1 MKKWLSKLLIV
12 ILLSSLT
19 GCWDMRELEHM
30 FYVHAL
36 GVDVKN
42 NRYEVYAQILNFSTL
57 AKQESGGSS
66 GGQGEQ
72 VGAWVGKGV
81 GSNLNS
87 AIHNLYA
94 TAQRRIYWGHLGAIV
109 FSKEALNKGLKETLD
124 TLTRFN
130 EVRHIVWLYGTDKP
144 IEQILNTTPV
154 MESTPVYSKLGDPKE
169 VFEQS
174 SFIEPI
180 RINRFMSQVYE
191 PSRVVLLP
199 NITIS
204 EGQWTDPKESHPT
217 LSINGVWLI
226 QNWNLKG
233 NMYAEELPGIIWFSN
248 KANRILLS
256 IPFKGKP
263 AISMTMKQPDSK
275 IIPIIK
281 NGKVAFDVNI
291 SVEGSISS
299 KGITMDEKL
308 IEQRAAQA
316 IEDEIHKTYKIA
328 AQKNYDIYNLYNT
341 LYRKDLPQWKKA
353 AKNQSLSLHPDL
365 LRKVKVKVKVFD
377 YGKAVSNP
385 DEIMKFNSKKKTNI
399 PDNQ

>member
-1 MKKWLSKLLIV
+1 MKKWLSRSLIV
-12 ILLSSLT
+12 MLLVSLT

-36 GVDVKN
+36 GVDYKN
-42 NRYEVYAQILNFSTL
+42 NRYEVYAQVLNFSTL

-81 GSNLNS
+81 GSTLIS

-94 TAQRRIYWGHLGAIV
+94 TAQRRIYWGHLSAIV

-124 TLTRFN
+124 SLTRYN

-144 IEQILNTTPV
+144 IEEILNTTPV

-191 PSRVVLLP
+191 PNRTAFLP
-199 NITIS
+199 NLTIS
-204 EGQWTDPKESHPT
+204 QEQWTDPKESHT
-217 LSINGVWLI
+217 SLSINGVWLI
-226 QNWNLKG
+226 QNWQLKG
-233 NMYAEELPGIIWFSN
+233 NMFAEELPGIIWFSED
-248 KANRILLS
+248 ANRILLT

-263 AISMTMKQPDSK
+263 AITMTMKQPNSK
-275 IIPIIK
+275 IIPIIQD
-281 NGKVAFDVNI
+281 GKVAFQINI
-291 SVEGSISS
+291 SVEGSITS
-299 KGITMDEKL
+299 KEIPMDEKL
-308 IEQRAAQA
+308 IERRAAEA
-316 IEDEIHKTYKIA
+316 IETEIRQTFEKA
-328 AQKNYDIYNLYNT
+328 LQKNHDVYNLFNT
-341 LYRKDLPQWKKA
+341 LYRKDFRRWNQM
-353 AKNQSLSLHPDL
+353 AKSHSLTLHPDL
-365 LRKVKVKVKVFD
+365 LKKVQVKVKVFD
-377 YGKAVSNP
+377 YGKAISNP
-385 DEIMKFNSKKKTNI
+385 DEIIKSDSKKKEKI
-399 PDNQ
+399 PINQ